1 MEFYRMLHA
10 WTRRKETEARILA
23 AAVWRGLEPP
33 AEGQAG
39 SVRSSERQAN
49 GYQWVSPEEIFARA
63 GVKF

>member
-1 MEFYRMLHA
+1 MLHA

-33 AEGQAG
+33 AESGVSGGQ
-39 SVRSSERQAN
+39 VRPGERQTN

>member
-1 MEFYRMLHA
+1 MLHA

-39 SVRSSERQAN
+39 SVRGGQVRPGERQAN